1 MSKKI
6 EMELKPFVWWK
17 VTIYSAD
24 GNTKHTMT
32 TTTRSNRQPVVWAR
46 NRTPEGGIFV
56 IEPPKKDNR

>member
-6 EMELKPFVWWK
+6 DMELKPYVWWK

-24 GNTKHTMT
+24 GGTKRTME

-46 NRTPEGGIFV
+46 NRTPEGGNF
-56 IEPPKKDNR
+56 RH